1 MVDIKSLTLPELQEE
16 MEKLGEKTYRAKQ
29 IYGWMHEKLVD
40 RFEGMTNLSGALR
53 ERLKKD
59 YELVGWKYDRK
70 RTDAVPSRQ
79 FCLHLFSGR
88 LPDGLPVLCI
98 YA

>member
-40 RFEGMTNLSGALR
+40 R
-53 ERLKKD
+53 
-59 YELVGWKYDRK
+59 DRK
-70 RTDAVPSRQ
+70 ST
-79 FCLHLFSGR
+79 R
-88 LPDGLPVLCI
+88 LNSSHR
-98 YA
+98 